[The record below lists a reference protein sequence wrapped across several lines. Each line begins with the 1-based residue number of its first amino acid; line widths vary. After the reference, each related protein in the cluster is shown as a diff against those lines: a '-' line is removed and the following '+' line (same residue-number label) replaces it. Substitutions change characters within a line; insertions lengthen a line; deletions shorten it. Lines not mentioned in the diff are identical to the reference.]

1 MKIAILGYGRMG
13 HAVESVAEGL
23 GHRICAILDLN
34 NPLKTDSNI
43 NDADV
48 IISFT
53 NHEAVIPNLEL
64 VSEINLP
71 IVEGTTG
78 WYHQLDRM
86 KQIENL
92 TILYSPNFSIGV
104 YLFTQLVNN
113 AARLYGSLPEYDCY
127 IHEWH
132 HRNKADSPSGT
143 ALKLADLMIKSIK
156 TKDEVLSQ
164 TCTGKI
170 AENALQVSS
179 TRVGRIPGTH
189 EVGFDSEH
197 DSITL
202 RHQAHGRTGF
212 AVGALKAAE
221 WLIGKKGI
229 YTMNDFMESLIQ
241 TQNER
246 RQL

>member
-1 MKIAILGYGRMG
+1 MNIAILGYGRMG
-13 HAVESVAEGL
+13 HTVESAAVRN
-23 GHRICAILDLN
+23 GHRICAIFDLD
-34 NPLKTDSNI
+34 NPLKTDSNLK
-43 NDADV
+43 DAEV
-48 IISFT
+48 IISFSCPQ
-53 NHEAVIPNLEL
+53 AVIPNLRL
-64 VSEINLP
+64 VSHMNLP

-104 YLFTQLVNN
+104 YQFGKLLEA
-113 AARLYGSLPEYDCY
+113 AARLFGSLPDYDCY

-132 HRNKADSPSGT
+132 HRHKADSPSGT
-143 ALKLADLMIKSIK
+143 ALKLADILIKNAR
-156 TKDEVLSQ
+156 TKSEIMSGTYAGTIEDQ
-164 TCTGKI
+164 
-170 AENALQVSS
+170 ALHVTS

-197 DSITL
+197 DTITL

-229 YTMNDFMESLIQ
+229 YTMDDFMESLTQ
-241 TQNER
+241 TH
-246 RQL
+246 

>member
-13 HAVESVAEGL
+13 HTVASVAEKL
-23 GHRICAILDLN
+23 GHRICATFDLN
-34 NPLKTDSNI
+34 DPLKTDSNL
-43 NDADV
+43 NGSEV

-53 NHEAVIPNLEL
+53 NPDAVLNNLEK

-78 WYHQLDRM
+78 WYHQLDRI
-86 KQIENL
+86 KQIKNL

-104 YLFTQLVNN
+104 YMFAKLVKN
-113 AARLYGSLPEYDCY
+113 AASLFGSLPEYDCY

-132 HRNKADSPSGT
+132 HRHKADSPSGT
-143 ALKLADLMIKSIK
+143 ALKLADIVVDNIE
-156 TKDEVLSQ
+156 TKEEILSR
-164 TCTGKI
+164 TCSGI
-170 AENALQVSS
+170 IPENALHVSS

-197 DSITL
+197 DFITL

-212 AVGALKAAE
+212 AVGSVRAAE

-229 YTMNDFMESLIQ
+229 YTMDDFMESLTQ
-241 TQNER
+241 TF
-246 RQL
+246 